1 VKFYLITNIFYI
13 IFFLFIANVNAKEC
27 DKIWLI
33 ENLEVREINNDPSLA
48 KKNAEKKVSKI
59 AFEKLVK
66 KIVLNSSTNL
76 TELSNK
82 ISYQEI
88 NSMIDFRLIKFEKTL
103 SNRYIGNFDFCFR
116 KDKITNF
123 LKDNLLAWT
132 ELYSSEI
139 IVLPV
144 WKNEFGLRLWDDP
157 NPLKNL
163 LEEKIKMHKGLTNLI
178 FPKNRIGVLR
188 SIDANLA
195 YFGDEKSISRVIK
208 RSGAS
213 RALNMIFEL
222 EKVSNP
228 DDLSYKNWVKL
239 NGEIENPQKISVT
252 AFIHNKNGKKLNSF
266 FKKNSFTN
274 IENLPSQLKLLLDEV
289 IFHLEENWK
298 KANIFM
304 GDNTDDVQIFI
315 YVTKIKNWV
324 KAINKLKSLPGIK
337 NIITYKLTN
346 EGAFVTISVEGGLNR
361 FISIVFENKLPFT
374 GPKEKLI
381 LNSDKL

>member
-1 VKFYLITNIFYI
+1 MKFFLITNIFSI
-13 IFFLFIANVNAKEC
+13 IFFLFITNVNAKEC
-27 DKIWLI
+27 GKIWLI

-48 KKNAEKKVSKI
+48 KQNAEKKVSKI

-76 TELSNK
+76 TEFSNK

-144 WKNEFGLRLWDDP
+144 WKNEFGVRLWNDP

-163 LEEKIKMHKGLTNLI
+163 LEEKIKTHKGLTNLI

-228 DDLSYKNWVKL
+228 DDLSYKNWVKI
-239 NGEIENPQKISVT
+239 NGEIENPQKISIT

-266 FKKNSFTN
+266 FRKNSFTN
-274 IENLPSQLKLLLDEV
+274 IENLSFQLNLLLDEV

-315 YVTKIKNWV
+315 YVTKIKNWI

-337 NIITYKLTN
+337 NITTYKLTN